1 MISKQTKKFEPC
13 AEITDKELYEHG
25 EEMALRRKWTQDEN
39 IDGLDLHALDY
50 VMFLDR
56 QVYCQIRKDIDML
69 TKRVDDIAMHYK
81 EVRDYRDGLLGEM
94 ECHEASK
101 HFEDY
106 MNVPFPDVYDSRVPD
121 SKNHFANMYGIMI
134 NEDYE

>member
-1 MISKQTKKFEPC
+1 MISRQTKKFEPC

-50 VMFLDR
+50 IMLLDR
-56 QVYCQIRKDIDML
+56 QQYCQIRKDIETL
-69 TKRVDDIAMHYK
+69 IRRVDNIAMHYK
-81 EVRDYRDGLLGEM
+81 EVRDYRDGLLKDM
-94 ECHEASK
+94 EYQQECREASE

-106 MNVPFPDVYDSRVPD
+106 MNPPQKKSGTRQKEVQ
-121 SKNHFANMYGIMI
+121 
-134 NEDYE
+134 